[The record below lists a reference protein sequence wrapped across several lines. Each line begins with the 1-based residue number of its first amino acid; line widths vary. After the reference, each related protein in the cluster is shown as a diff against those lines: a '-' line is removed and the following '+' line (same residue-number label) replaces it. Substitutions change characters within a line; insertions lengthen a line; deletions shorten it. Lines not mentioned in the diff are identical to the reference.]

1 MATYRHSGHESILKN
16 ILFMEKA
23 FTEKHSKQNL
33 RPPPSKEQFL
43 FPASAN
49 RTDCIERTNL
59 RTPSPES
66 FSSAKQLH
74 MLNDWLDVGSY
85 LFYETVHALVHY
97 ANYIG

>member
-1 MATYRHSGHESILKN
+1 
-16 ILFMEKA
+16 MEKA
-23 FTEKHSKQNL
+23 FTEKHNKQDL
-33 RPPPSKEQFL
+33 HPLPPKEQLL

-66 FSSAKQLH
+66 FSSAKQLY
-74 MLNDWLDVGSY
+74 MLNDWLDVGIC
-85 LFYETVHALVHY
+85 LFYETVHRKDLVYY